1 METINPKNFIDI
13 DPSSVSFITLKDG
26 NMIMLDDS
34 APVKPTKE
42 NNNNNPSHNEEEIN
56 KTKDNNKPI
65 LAVSFPINF
74 AYIGNIKKNTKLII
88 SKNISFSYKNIPSP
102 NSSIDF
108 KSSMLQSKKDI
119 NNLNINNSTNIINKN
134 VFSEDNVNIH
144 MTDTLI
150 SKQTTI
156 NINNENDNKKEEI
169 NIQAYTFKDNQNNE
183 NIIPSLLNNEDI
195 DQKEEEI
202 KNNKIEENNNTFKK
216 IVFNNNKNKIPSSLI
231 IQNNNYNIENE
242 KRNIRT
248 EANNEE
254 KKDMNRTYN
263 KIIKKTKEKNNN
275 YVKAVISINIPG
287 EEKKN
292 SNIIKQFNSLVDR
305 LNGQKSKERIKNV
318 KKSDRFYELYKNS
331 GDNNILNKI
340 LSPKKIKRKIPHDY
354 FRDISSF
361 LTNSEMSTVSSGKGS
376 DLNSRILALKE
387 RTNPNNSFRSE
398 NDNNT
403 NDKNDIVLPSNFVY
417 AK

>member
-1 METINPKNFIDI
+1 
-13 DPSSVSFITLKDG
+13 
-26 NMIMLDDS
+26 
-34 APVKPTKE
+34 
-42 NNNNNPSHNEEEIN
+42 
-56 KTKDNNKPI
+56 
-65 LAVSFPINF
+65 
-74 AYIGNIKKNTKLII
+74 
-88 SKNISFSYKNIPSP
+88 
-102 NSSIDF
+102 
-108 KSSMLQSKKDI
+108 
-119 NNLNINNSTNIINKN
+119 
-134 VFSEDNVNIH
+134 
-144 MTDTLI
+144 
-150 SKQTTI
+150 
-156 NINNENDNKKEEI
+156 
-169 NIQAYTFKDNQNNE
+169 
-183 NIIPSLLNNEDI
+183 
-195 DQKEEEI
+195 
-202 KNNKIEENNNTFKK
+202 
-216 IVFNNNKNKIPSSLI
+216 
-231 IQNNNYNIENE
+231 
-242 KRNIRT
+242 
-248 EANNEE
+248 
-254 KKDMNRTYN
+254 MNRTYN

-275 YVKAVISINIPG
+275 YIKAVISINIPG

-340 LSPKKIKRKIPHDY
+340 FSPKKIKRKIPHDY